1 MLLQWS
7 QSACRDRLSIIEY
20 IARDNPAVAR
30 SVSTA
35 FRDAAYGLLKFPH
48 KGKVGRVAGTREL
61 VVHEHYLLVYTCS
74 PDAICIVAVLHASR
88 QYPV

>member
-20 IARDNPAVAR
+20 IARDNPAAAR

-35 FRDAAYGLLKFPH
+35 FRDAAYGLLNFPH

-61 VVHEHYLLVYTCS
+61 SKLCHKMKIETIS
-74 PDAICIVAVLHASR
+74 
-88 QYPV
+88 